1 MDERVHVEVGA
12 ASAVRRL
19 PGLIVAKL
27 AVGPMV
33 NNAYLLRDPVT
44 GEGLLID
51 APVGSERLRE
61 LVQVEGDGIGSIL
74 ITHRHS
80 DHTAAL
86 ADLVAA
92 TGAQVLAG
100 AEDAD
105 ALPAAVDRRLRHG
118 DTVEVGVVSLEI
130 VALRGHTPGSVAV
143 LYRSHGAP
151 PQLFTGD
158 SLFPGGVGRTSSRAD
173 FATLIEDVERRLF
186 DVLPDDTHVAPGH
199 GDDTTLG
206 RERPHLAEWRQRGW

>member
-1 MDERVHVEVGA
+1 M
-12 ASAVRRL
+12 RRL
-19 PGLIVAKL
+19 PRLTIAKL
-27 AVGPMV
+27 VVGPMV

-51 APVGSERLRE
+51 APGESERLRE
-61 LVQVEGDGIGSIL
+61 LVRLEGDGIGSII
-74 ITHRHS
+74 ITHRHP
-80 DHTAAL
+80 DHTGAL

-92 TGAQVLAG
+92 TGAQVLAS

-105 ALPAAVDRRLRHG
+105 ALPVAVDQRLSHG
-118 DTVEVGVVSLEI
+118 DIVRVGDLRLEI

-143 LYRSHGAP
+143 LYRDRGTP

-158 SLFPGGVGRTSSRAD
+158 SLFPGGVGRTNSPAD
-173 FATLIEDVERRLF
+173 FASLIDDVEHRLF
-186 DVLPDDTHVAPGH
+186 DLLPDNTHVAPGH

-206 RERPHLAEWRQRGW
+206 AEVGS